1 MQDPITSLMYINA
14 ILKNNNIRKAAKELY
29 ISQPSLTQ
37 YITRIENDIGAK
49 IINRTKTPYTLTQ
62 AGVIYHNY
70 IENIIAANDNLK
82 KDLAQYS
89 SFNKNTIRIGIA
101 KQLSTFLL
109 PKLFS
114 EFCTNNPKLEIKFIE
129 DSAEGLTDKLLNEQI
144 HCFIG
149 QPDKTSSYK
158 VKYESNKS
166 GTFFAI
172 IPQKSKFYNSDKTI
186 LNSSDLNLK
195 ELISQPL
202 ILSTPYSSIR
212 YQIDELFHKFD
223 VKPRII
229 FESDNISTVTNLAL
243 HGHGITISTP
253 IIINSLYHPS
263 NNVNFYPIKDKSLQ
277 PEYFIA
283 ILKKKKISSQLR
295 KIINQFKELEI
306 DPNISL

>member
-1 MQDPITSLMYINA
+1 MQDPVTSLMYIDA
-14 ILKNNNIRKAAKELY
+14 ILKNNNMRKAAKELY

-37 YITRIENDIGAK
+37 YISRIEKDIGAK
-49 IINRTKTPYTLTQ
+49 IINRAKTPYTLTQ

-70 IENIIAANDNLK
+70 IEDIIAVNDNLT

-89 SFNKNTIRIGIA
+89 NFDKNTIKIGIS

-114 EFCTNNPKLEIKFIE
+114 EFCNNNLEIKFVE

-144 HCFIG
+144 NCYIG
-149 QPDKTSSYK
+149 QPDKTSSYRLN
-158 VKYESNKS
+158 YELNKS

-172 IPQKSKFYNSDKTI
+172 IPKGNKLYNPDKVI
-186 LNSSDLNLK
+186 LNSSDFNIK

-212 YQIDELFHKFD
+212 YQIDELFYKFKI
-223 VKPRII
+223 KPKII

-253 IIINSLYHPS
+253 LIINSLYHS
-263 NNVNFYPIKDKSLQ
+263 NSSINFYPIKDNIIQ
-277 PEYFIA
+277 PQYFIA
-283 ILKKKKISSQLR
+283 TLKKQKMNSQLR
-295 KIINQFKELEI
+295 KIVNHFKNLTI
-306 DPNISL
+306 DPELLIQN